1 MKTERDLTN
10 KTNIYCYCI
19 IKTPDETAGTVPI
32 YGRCNGNLQVSNHIG
47 RMGTAP
53 KVIESIQ
60 GMDSNYNL
68 YYISHKDVS
77 MVVSK
82 VSQNEFSENKL
93 NDAIENITW
102 LGRYAVRH
110 EEIVG
115 IVMKRYLPLLPMKF
129 CTICEEEACIEMI
142 MGKHYSKFIDTL
154 NYFKDKEEYGVKMYV
169 ERDVFKKKMGTAV
182 GAVPKAI
189 KAEDNDNPGRN
200 YLLKRKFEKQTQE
213 ILAIELSS
221 RTKMMHSLISEW
233 TAKSVSNRIIND
245 SNTKDEM
252 LVHNASC
259 LVENKYLD
267 KFHHTIS
274 RLNDSYASEG
284 FRIVTS
290 GPWPCYNFSP
300 KIN

>member
-10 KTNIYCYCI
+10 KTNIYSYCI
-19 IKTPDETAGTVPI
+19 IKTPDDTAGTV
-32 YGRCNGNLQVSNHIG
+32 
-47 RMGTAP
+47 P

-93 NDAIENITW
+93 NDAIENIAW

-110 EEIVG
+110 EEIVE
-115 IVMKRYLPLLPMKF
+115 IVMKHYLPLLPMKF
-129 CTICEEEACIEMI
+129 CTICEEEAYIKTI
-142 MGKHYSKFIDTL
+142 MEKHYPKFIDTL
-154 NYFKDKEEYGVKMYV
+154 NYFEDKEEYGVKMYV
-169 ERDVFKKKMGTAV
+169 ERDVFKKKMGTGTV
-182 GAVPKAI
+182 PVYGRSRRIGAVPKAIKAI

-200 YLLKRKFEKQTQE
+200 YLLKRKFEKQAQE

-252 LVHNASC
+252 LVYNASC
-259 LVENKYLD
+259 LIENKYLD
-267 KFHHTIS
+267 KFHHTIR